1 MQSAAYD
8 RYHCIPKSEI
18 ILYNWYI
25 LSVAHGTY
33 QCITRSEI
41 FCINGKY
48 KMLYMA
54 EY

>member
-8 RYHCIPKSEI
+8 RYYCIPKSEI
-18 ILYNWYI
+18 IFYNWNI
-25 LSVAHGTY
+25 LSVAHG
-33 QCITRSEI
+33 I